1 VGTVGKHR
9 REQFQKE
16 GPAMERQP
24 LLSAGTMRFAT
35 LAGIVVLVF
44 MVATSWSESLRFQR
58 SLNDRLNQ
66 LETRLG
72 QISSK
77 VDSAARNAARPPS
90 GPDPNR
96 VYTVRT
102 EGAPFRGPKNAPVS
116 IVEFSDF
123 Q

>member
-1 VGTVGKHR
+1 
-9 REQFQKE
+9 
-16 GPAMERQP
+16 M
-24 LLSAGTMRFAT
+24 
-35 LAGIVVLVF
+35 VVLVF

-66 LETRLG
+66 IETRIG

-77 VDSAARNAARPPS
+77 VDAAARATARPAS

-102 EGAPFRGPKNAPVS
+102 DGAPYRGPKTAPVT